1 MKTEFLFATPL
12 IVVEPFRRQA
22 DVALGLDPLLQPRRV
37 DGLDP
42 VVVVDLGVQPLIG
55 ETHYL

>member
-22 DVALGLDPLLQPRRV
+22 DVARLADTIRAPSGPPVFMRTMAGL
-37 DGLDP
+37 P
-42 VVVVDLGVQPLIG
+42 VVKPWVG
-55 ETHYL
+55 